1 LGRSGAVNGS
11 RPSEARDRVLAQ
23 LPPEKQL
30 DVMLRAEKRGPRPD
44 DPDWLL
50 VETMMA
56 CAARMEAA
64 SPMTEETLAAIV
76 ERLERIEQRVD
87 PARLERI
94 EALLRR
100 IGKPATA
107 TEPVVSPP
115 VRVLMVVAA
124 TIAACVVVVALFG
137 MGEATFTRV
146 LAAFA
151 LGASATLGYVALA
164 PRIGRRS

>member
-1 LGRSGAVNGS
+1 MAKSRRLERSLGRSGAVNGS
-11 RPSEARDRVLAQ
+11 RPSEARERVLAQ
-23 LPPEKQL
+23 LPTERQL
-30 DVMLRAEKRGPRPD
+30 DVMQRAEKRGPRPD

-64 SPMTEETLAAIV
+64 SPMTEKTLTAIV

-100 IGKPATA
+100 VGKPAA
-107 TEPVVSPP
+107 EPVVSPP

-124 TIAACVVVVALFG
+124 TIAA
-137 MGEATFTRV
+137 
-146 LAAFA
+146 
-151 LGASATLGYVALA
+151 
-164 PRIGRRS
+164 

>member
-1 LGRSGAVNGS
+1 LGRSGAVNAS

-64 SPMTEETLAAIV
+64 SPMTEKTLTAIV

-100 IGKPATA
+100 VGKPAA
-107 TEPVVSPP
+107 EPVVSPP